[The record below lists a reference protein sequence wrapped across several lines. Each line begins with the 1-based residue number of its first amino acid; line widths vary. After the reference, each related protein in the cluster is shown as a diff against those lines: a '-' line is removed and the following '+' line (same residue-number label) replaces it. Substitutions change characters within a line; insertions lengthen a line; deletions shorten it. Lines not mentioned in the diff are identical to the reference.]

1 MNSVYTGNITLSLF
15 GESHGKTIGIVIDGL
30 PPGFKIDENYIKSEM
45 NRRKPGQNKMST
57 PRKEA
62 DIVEIVSGFFNGCT
76 TGASLCGL
84 IHTGDDIKSNNYDE
98 LIGKMRPGHSDYT
111 SAIHYRNYNDYRG
124 GGHFSG
130 RLTAP
135 LVFAGS
141 ICKQYLRDLNITI
154 GSHILKIHNVE
165 DRSFLMEDLTQEK
178 LELLRHKTLPIITD
192 SGSFNIED
200 KMKACILDARK
211 KKDSV
216 GGIIEC
222 VAIGLPAGW
231 GNPFFHSIESEMAS
245 FLFSIPAV
253 KGVSFGAGFEIVDLF
268 GSEANDNFQIKN
280 NNNIIT
286 KTNHNGGIL
295 GGITNGMPIICKIAI
310 KPTPSISK
318 SQETINRV
326 TMKNTT
332 LTIKGQHDP
341 CIIQRLIP
349 VAESV
354 IAITLFNAYLED
366 KKWS

>member
-15 GESHGKTIGIVIDGL
+15 GESHGKTIGIVMDGL
-30 PPGFKIDENYIKSEM
+30 PPGFKIDENYIKLEM

-57 PRKEA
+57 PRKESDSA
-62 DIVEIVSGFFNGCT
+62 EIVSGLFNGCT
-76 TGASLCGL
+76 TGAPLCGL
-84 IHTGDDIKSNNYDE
+84 IYTGDTKSKDYGE
-98 LIGKMRPGHSDYT
+98 LVEKMRPGHSDY
-111 SAIHYRNYNDYRG
+111 SGAIHYRNHNDYRG

-141 ICKQYLRDLNITI
+141 ICKQYLRDMGITI

-178 LELLRHKTLPIITD
+178 LELLRHKTLPVIAD
-192 SGSFNIED
+192 SDSLGVEER
-200 KMKACILDARK
+200 MEACILEARK
-211 KKDSV
+211 EKDSV
-216 GGIIEC
+216 GGIVEC

-245 FLFSIPAV
+245 LLFSIPAV

-268 GSEANDNFQIKN
+268 GSEANDAFQMEN
-280 NNNIIT
+280 NSIVT

-295 GGITNGMPIICKIAI
+295 GGITNGMPIICKVAI

-318 SQETINRV
+318 AQETINRV
-326 TMKNTT
+326 TMENTI
-332 LTIKGQHDP
+332 LTIEGRHDS
-341 CIIQRLIP
+341 CIIPRAIP
-349 VAESV
+349 VVESAV
-354 IAITLFNAYLED
+354 AITLFNAYLED